1 MKFKVIMLNIASLFI
16 LFSGSLIIGVIASH
30 FPPPWI
36 YISAIIISFFWGVI
50 VAKVFF
56 YKLAK
61 LLEGSGNDR

>member
-1 MKFKVIMLNIASLFI
+1 MKFKVIMLNLASLFI
-16 LFSGSLIIGVIASH
+16 LFLGSSVIAVIVSH
-30 FPPPWI
+30 FPPPWN

-61 LLEGSGNDR
+61 LLERYWK